1 MNASWKG
8 LSVAADFSWNYG
20 KGLVNNDRFFMEYD
34 SYTQYSRSK
43 DLLNRWEKE
52 GDIAK
57 FGKFGEA
64 IQFDSHLLEDA
75 SFLRLKNLTV
85 AYEFPKKWMNATGF
99 MQGLRLYF
107 TSRNLLTF
115 TKYTGFDPEADTN
128 LTYGRYPNSR
138 QFVGGIQFTF

>member
-1 MNASWKG
+1 
-8 LSVAADFSWNYG
+8 LD
-20 KGLVNNDRFFMEYD
+20 
-34 SYTQYSRSK
+34 
-43 DLLNRWEKE
+43 RWEEK

-57 FGKFGEA
+57 FAKFGEA

-75 SFLRLKNLTV
+75 SFIRLKNLTV
-85 AYEFPKKWMNATGF
+85 AYEFPKKWINATGF
-99 MQGLRLYF
+99 MQGLRVYF